1 MSRPQTWF
9 LLAMATML
17 TGSLSG
23 MVLAGGD
30 AKAGPKPLP
39 PDVVKAWQNKGAEVV
54 WMRRLDWG
62 VLGAF
67 PENERGAGS
76 LPAFGFPGPR
86 YRAGSPPMLFLAQ
99 VVLTGLPDPG
109 VPFGLSLV
117 STQVTDE
124 QLKELAGLKSLQSLS
139 LGQTNVADMG
149 LKELAG
155 LKNLQALDLRSTQV
169 TDAGMKE
176 LAVLKSLQ
184 WLSLSQTKVTD
195 AGLKELAGLKDLRSL
210 DLQGTLV
217 TDAGVAGLKKALPGC
232 KIQR

>member
-1 MSRPQTWF
+1 MNRVAARLRQSNKPRRSKGYPMWPSSSDHRLKNSPLRPTTRNSEACMSRPQTWF

-86 YRAGSPPMLFLAQ
+86 YRA
-99 VVLTGLPDPG
+99 
-109 VPFGLSLV
+109 
-117 STQVTDE
+117 
-124 QLKELAGLKSLQSLS
+124 
-139 LGQTNVADMG
+139 
-149 LKELAG
+149 
-155 LKNLQALDLRSTQV
+155 
-169 TDAGMKE
+169 
-176 LAVLKSLQ
+176 
-184 WLSLSQTKVTD
+184 
-195 AGLKELAGLKDLRSL
+195 
-210 DLQGTLV
+210 
-217 TDAGVAGLKKALPGC
+217 
-232 KIQR
+232 